1 MTSVMKNPL
10 VVGSGAI
17 ALVGIG
23 VYVYQ
28 LLFGLGITGMNNST
42 SWGLYLTCFMFF
54 VGLSAGGLIV
64 ASSASI
70 FGIKKYKAVALPAVI
85 LSLVCIC
92 CAGICVLV
100 DLGGIQRIW
109 RMFTGLNFLS
119 PLAWDMIVITCYL
132 VINLVYLYFMC
143 SRKADPAK
151 VAVVSRFA
159 LPVAIL
165 VHSVTAWIFGLE
177 VAREAWHTA
186 ILAPIFVASA
196 LDSGLALLVL
206 ALRGLRAR
214 GVFET
219 TDELLTSLAGLLCTC
234 IAVDAYFIGCE
245 ILTTAYT
252 GTEGG
257 MAGNAI
263 RCMGKY
269 LYDKGIVKKDYMTIE
284 TAGGIKSLLIYTR
297 NGKANTVSVG
307 MGKADLD
314 ALSLPTTLPGATI
327 INRPVE
333 IAGGTYNITC
343 ASVGNPHCV
352 VFCEDPSVLDLET
365 LGPQFEHAKYFPD
378 RINTEFV
385 RIVNENT
392 LRMRV
397 YERGNGETVACGTG
411 ACAAVI
417 AATENGFV
425 EKGKD
430 ITVKLIGGDLVVN
443 YTDHEVILTG
453 DAVLV
458 YEGVVEY

>member
-109 RMFTGLNFLS
+109 RMFAGLNFLS

-132 VINLVYLYFMC
+132 VINLVYLYFMT
-143 SRKADPAK
+143 SSKADPSK

-206 ALRGLRAR
+206 ALLGLRAR

-245 ILTTAYT
+245 ILTTAYN

-257 MAGNAI
+257 MAVINTLLFGGTAPFFWFEVICGLIIPFCLLVFAKNRRNMKVVGVASALVVAGVFCKRCWLMFTGFAVPNIVGGN
-263 RCMGKY
+263 
-269 LYDKGIVKKDYMTIE
+269 GITLG
-284 TAGGIKSLLIYTR
+284 TTAAQAGGAADMWTL
-297 NGKANTVSVG
+297 
-307 MGKADLD
+307 MGVYA
-314 ALSLPTTLPGATI
+314 
-327 INRPVE
+327 
-333 IAGGTYNITC
+333 
-343 ASVGNPHCV
+343 
-352 VFCEDPSVLDLET
+352 PSVPEIVLAVGIFA
-365 LGPQFEHAKYFPD
+365 LGICAF
-378 RINTEFV
+378 
-385 RIVNENT
+385 
-392 LRMRV
+392 
-397 YERGNGETVACGTG
+397 TVLCQ
-411 ACAAVI
+411 
-417 AATENGFV
+417 
-425 EKGKD
+425 
-430 ITVKLIGGDLVVN
+430 KLLKK
-443 YTDHEVILTG
+443 
-453 DAVLV
+453 
-458 YEGVVEY
+458 

>member
-1 MTSVMKNPL
+1 MTSLMKNPL

-109 RMFTGLNFLS
+109 NMFIHLNFTS
-119 PLAWDMIVITCYL
+119 PLAWDMCVITTYL
-132 VINLVYLYFMC
+132 VINVLDIIWLRRGDE
-143 SRKADPAK
+143 RKVK
-151 VAVVSRFA
+151 MLSYVA

-206 ALRGLRAR
+206 ALLGLRAR

-245 ILTTAYT
+245 ILTTAYN

-257 MAGNAI
+257 MAVCIG
-263 RCMGKY
+263 R
-269 LYDKGIVKKDYMTIE
+269 LRPDTQYDYKFVC
-284 TAGGIKSLLIYTR
+284 
-297 NGKANTVSVG
+297 
-307 MGKADLD
+307 
-314 ALSLPTTLPGATI
+314 LS
-327 INRPVE
+327 
-333 IAGGTYNITC
+333 
-343 ASVGNPHCV
+343 H
-352 VFCEDPSVLDLET
+352 
-365 LGPQFEHAKYFPD
+365 
-378 RINTEFV
+378 
-385 RIVNENT
+385 NT
-392 LRMRV
+392 LR
-397 YERGNGETVACGTG
+397 G
-411 ACAAVI
+411 AA
-417 AATENGFV
+417 
-425 EKGKD
+425 
-430 ITVKLIGGDLVVN
+430 GG
-443 YTDHEVILTG
+443 
-453 DAVLV
+453 AVLLAELLCA
-458 YEGVVEY
+458 EGYIQRR

>member
-1 MTSVMKNPL
+1 
-10 VVGSGAI
+10 
-17 ALVGIG
+17 
-23 VYVYQ
+23 
-28 LLFGLGITGMNNST
+28 
-42 SWGLYLTCFMFF
+42 
-54 VGLSAGGLIV
+54 
-64 ASSASI
+64 
-70 FGIKKYKAVALPAVI
+70 
-85 LSLVCIC
+85 
-92 CAGICVLV
+92 
-100 DLGGIQRIW
+100 
-109 RMFTGLNFLS
+109 
-119 PLAWDMIVITCYL
+119 
-132 VINLVYLYFMC
+132 
-143 SRKADPAK
+143 
-151 VAVVSRFA
+151 
-159 LPVAIL
+159 
-165 VHSVTAWIFGLE
+165 
-177 VAREAWHTA
+177 
-186 ILAPIFVASA
+186 
-196 LDSGLALLVL
+196 
-206 ALRGLRAR
+206 
-214 GVFET
+214 
-219 TDELLTSLAGLLCTC
+219 
-234 IAVDAYFIGCE
+234 
-245 ILTTAYT
+245 
-252 GTEGG
+252 

>member
-206 ALRGLRAR
+206 ALLGLRAR

-245 ILTTAYT
+245 ILTTAYN

-257 MAGNAI
+257 MAVINTLLFGGTAPFFWFEVI
-263 RCMGKY
+263 CGWSSPLLSAGVREEQIFSFMKVVGVASALVVAGVFCKRCWLMFTGCGAQY
-269 LYDKGIVKKDYMTIE
+269 RGRQRYHLGYDRC
-284 TAGGIKSLLIYTR
+284 AGGRRGRHVDASR
-297 NGKANTVSVG
+297 VC
-307 MGKADLD
+307 ADG
-314 ALSLPTTLPGATI
+314 S
-327 INRPVE
+327 E
-333 IAGGTYNITC
+333 I
-343 ASVGNPHCV
+343 V
-352 VFCEDPSVLDLET
+352 
-365 LGPQFEHAKYFPD
+365 
-378 RINTEFV
+378 
-385 RIVNENT
+385 
-392 LRMRV
+392 
-397 YERGNGETVACGTG
+397 
-411 ACAAVI
+411 
-417 AATENGFV
+417 
-425 EKGKD
+425 
-430 ITVKLIGGDLVVN
+430 
-443 YTDHEVILTG
+443 LTG
-453 DAVLV
+453 GHFRPGHLRLHRALPEAAAEVALRRSNA
-458 YEGVVEY
+458 ELWRKRSAGKF

>member
-206 ALRGLRAR
+206 ALLGLRAR

-245 ILTTAYT
+245 ILTTAYN

-257 MAGNAI
+257 MAVIN
-263 RCMGKY
+263 
-269 LYDKGIVKKDYMTIE
+269 T
-284 TAGGIKSLLIYTR
+284 LLF
-297 NGKANTVSVG
+297 
-307 MGKADLD
+307 
-314 ALSLPTTLPGATI
+314 
-327 INRPVE
+327 
-333 IAGGTYNITC
+333 GGT
-343 ASVGNPHCV
+343 AP
-352 VFCEDPSVLDLET
+352 F
-365 LGPQFEHAKYFPD
+365 FWF
-378 RINTEFV
+378 
-385 RIVNENT
+385 
-392 LRMRV
+392 
-397 YERGNGETVACGTG
+397 
-411 ACAAVI
+411 
-417 AATENGFV
+417 
-425 EKGKD
+425 
-430 ITVKLIGGDLVVN
+430 
-443 YTDHEVILTG
+443 EVICGLIIPFCLLVFAKNRRNMKVVG
-453 DAVLV
+453 VAHVHRLRRAQHRGRQRHHLGHHGRASGRRCRHVDADGRLRAVGSRDRAHRGHLRFGHLRLHRALPEAAEEV
-458 YEGVVEY
+458 ALRRSSAELWRKRSAGEF

>member
-1 MTSVMKNPL
+1 MSENVSAEKSVKVSAAGFGGKGVAVAIVVAAILTVGGLALWAFQLTS
-10 VVGSGAI
+10 
-17 ALVGIG
+17 
-23 VYVYQ
+23 
-28 LLFGLGITGMNNST
+28 GMVNTNMRNLD
-42 SWGLYLTCFMFF
+42 SWGLYITMFMFL

-206 ALRGLRAR
+206 ALLGLRAR

-245 ILTTAYT
+245 ILTTAYN

-257 MAGNAI
+257 MAVINTLLFGGTAPFFWFEVICGLIIPFCLLVFAKTRRNMKVVGVASALVVAGVFCKRCWLMFTGFAVPNIVGGN
-263 RCMGKY
+263 
-269 LYDKGIVKKDYMTIE
+269 GITLG
-284 TAGGIKSLLIYTR
+284 TTAAQAGG
-297 NGKANTVSVG
+297 A
-307 MGKADLD
+307 ADMW
-314 ALSLPTTLPGATI
+314 TLM
-327 INRPVE
+327 
-333 IAGGTYNITC
+333 GTYAPTVPEIVLTVGIFALGIC
-343 ASVGNPHCV
+343 A
-352 VFCEDPSVLDLET
+352 FTVLC
-365 LGPQFEHAKYFPD
+365 Q
-378 RINTEFV
+378 
-385 RIVNENT
+385 
-392 LRMRV
+392 
-397 YERGNGETVACGTG
+397 
-411 ACAAVI
+411 
-417 AATENGFV
+417 
-425 EKGKD
+425 
-430 ITVKLIGGDLVVN
+430 KLLKK
-443 YTDHEVILTG
+443 
-453 DAVLV
+453 
-458 YEGVVEY
+458 

>member
-177 VAREAWHTA
+177 VAR
-186 ILAPIFVASA
+186 
-196 LDSGLALLVL
+196 
-206 ALRGLRAR
+206 

-245 ILTTAYT
+245 ILTTAYN

-257 MAGNAI
+257 MAVINTLLFGGTAPFFWFEVICGLIIPFCLLVFAKNRRNMKVVGVASALVVAGVFCKRCWLMFTGFAVPNIVGGN
-263 RCMGKY
+263 
-269 LYDKGIVKKDYMTIE
+269 GITLGT
-284 TAGGIKSLLIYTR
+284 TAG
-297 NGKANTVSVG
+297 A
-307 MGKADLD
+307 ADMW
-314 ALSLPTTLPGATI
+314 TLM
-327 INRPVE
+327 
-333 IAGGTYNITC
+333 GTYAPTVPEIVLTVGIFALGIC
-343 ASVGNPHCV
+343 A
-352 VFCEDPSVLDLET
+352 FTVLC
-365 LGPQFEHAKYFPD
+365 Q
-378 RINTEFV
+378 
-385 RIVNENT
+385 
-392 LRMRV
+392 
-397 YERGNGETVACGTG
+397 
-411 ACAAVI
+411 
-417 AATENGFV
+417 
-425 EKGKD
+425 
-430 ITVKLIGGDLVVN
+430 KLLKK
-443 YTDHEVILTG
+443 
-453 DAVLV
+453 
-458 YEGVVEY
+458 